1 MAWPLRL
8 RAMSFAIIVAVVLTE
23 SAVALIPIGAALC
36 IFTHTNIAH
45 VFRILAT
52 IAVAFA
58 LVIAIHGD
66 LGRQGYRRWW
76 RQRA

>member
-1 MAWPLRL
+1 MTWPLKL
-8 RAMSFAIIVAVVLTE
+8 RAMSFAIVIAVVLTE
-23 SAVALIPIGAALC
+23 SAVALIPIGVALC

-52 IAVAFA
+52 SAFA
-58 LVIAIHGD
+58 FAIVIAIHGD
-66 LGRQGYRRWW
+66 LGRQGYRKWW